1 MQDSMFQLLNDSH
14 FAGDYYKEF
23 VERSKT
29 NEYRKDVDDG
39 TGK

>member
-1 MQDSMFQLLNDSH
+1 MHDSMFQLLSDSH
-14 FAGDYYKEF
+14 FARDYYKEF

-29 NEYRKDVDDG
+29 REYRTDVDDG